1 MKKLLKTLLPP
12 FVGFAVYF
20 TVIRYSSFYF
30 SLRIDEMGEG
40 NLLAF
45 MAYYR
50 YLLPLLFTVSVLTQ
64 LLIVIPIWDSVNRNS
79 NTGKICAS
87 VSLVFV
93 CLLFAAGMSYAIW
106 DKSDGVH
113 HLIMM
118 FSFMAAVQLVYWAI
132 NLLTLIII
140 E

>member
-1 MKKLLKTLLPP
+1 MKKLLKVLLPP

-64 LLIVIPIWDSVNRNS
+64 LLIVIPIWNNVRNES
-79 NTGKICAS
+79 GAGKIRAGIFLVAVCA
-87 VSLVFV
+87 
-93 CLLFAAGMSYAIW
+93 LFAAGISYAIW
-106 DKSDGVH
+106 DIPTGVL
-113 HLIMM
+113 HLIKL
-118 FSFMAAVQLVYWAI
+118 FAFMTGVQLVYWMI
-132 NLLTLIII
+132 NLAILSIFK
-140 E
+140 

>member
-64 LLIVIPIWDSVNRNS
+64 LLMVIPVWDSVKGKS
-79 NTGKICAS
+79 NAGKIWAS
-87 VSLVFV
+87 VSLVIV

-113 HLIMM
+113 HLFML
-118 FSFMAAVQLVYWAI
+118 FSFMVAVQLVYWAI
-132 NLLTLIII
+132 NLFILRLLN
-140 E
+140 